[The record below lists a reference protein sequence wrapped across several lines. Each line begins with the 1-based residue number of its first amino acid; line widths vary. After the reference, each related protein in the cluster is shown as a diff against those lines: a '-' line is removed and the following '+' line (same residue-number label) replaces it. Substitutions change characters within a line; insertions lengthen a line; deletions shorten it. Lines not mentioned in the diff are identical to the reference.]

1 MPFGVLV
8 QLVPEVEGLLHISE
22 TCRLSPCPTRPRRRA
37 DRSEGRRG
45 RPSASP
51 GATVRC

>member
-22 TCRLSPCPTRPRRRA
+22 TCRLSPLPN
-37 DRSEGRRG
+37 S
-45 RPSASP
+45 SAKAS
-51 GATVRC
+51 